1 MIIKILSCTVIYSTH
16 LVTTQKNIYINKSSV
31 TQLVFKSTRSKYL
44 MLSNVECGTDI
55 WSFP

>member
-55 WSFP
+55 